1 MGSLVVLLLAE
12 RARSEGAR
20 STRALED
27 QPGYPIKR
35 KTSDLGRI
43 IWMDDGRS
51 MREVETTPAASL
63 NTGAGEELS
72 PGFVWP
78 ISVVQPVSH
87 VSRQRTYACSEGR
100 VGRSHT
106 SVKCKVKQCPQCVHP
121 FRGGQGVRGTG
132 REERDWQETRDS
144 GLVCLGYLVY
154 LVCFVCFVDRT
165 TSTRETR

>member
-12 RARSEGAR
+12 RTRSEGAR

-43 IWMDDGRS
+43 IWMDNGRS
-51 MREVETTPAASL
+51 MGEVETTPAASL

-78 ISVVQPVSH
+78 ISVVQPISH

-100 VGRSHT
+100 AGRSHT
-106 SVKCKVKQCPQCVHP
+106 SVKCKIKQCPVP
-121 FRGGQGVRGTG
+121 LTP
-132 REERDWQETRDS
+132 
-144 GLVCLGYLVY
+144 LG
-154 LVCFVCFVDRT
+154 
-165 TSTRETR
+165 EGKG